1 MDNAVTSCLVIAIAV
16 AACGGGGDGG
26 PTPPPPTPVF
36 TSLSVSPAS
45 PAMVERDTL
54 VLSATPRDQNGAA
67 MSGLPAATFA
77 LTAGTSVTVSGGGT
91 VIAVS
96 PGGSTVTASLTSGG
110 TTRSGT
116 STPNVTAL
124 ATAADVAASGAGTSF
139 SPATVKIAAG
149 GRVTWNFVSGANS
162 PHNVTFGVNKPT
174 EGDIADTSS
183 GDVVRNFPTAGS
195 YAYQCT
201 RHGGMSGTVIV
212 R

>member
-1 MDNAVTSCLVIAIAV
+1 MHNAVIACSILTMV
-16 AACGGGGDGG
+16 AAGCGGGGDG
-26 PTPPPPTPVF
+26 PTPPPPPTPVF

-45 PAMVERDTL
+45 PAMVDGDTL
-54 VLSATPRDQNGAA
+54 QLSATPRDQNGAA
-67 MSGLPAATFA
+67 MSGLPLATFA
-77 LTAGTSVTVSGGGT
+77 RTAGTSVTVSGGGQ
-91 VIAVS
+91 VIAVD
-96 PGGSTVTASLTSGG
+96 PGGSTVTATLTSGG

-116 STPNVTAL
+116 STPNVAAL

-149 GRVTWNFVSGANS
+149 GRVTWSFVSGGNS

-174 EGDIADTSS
+174 EGDIGDTSS

-201 RHGGMSGTVIV
+201 RHGGMNGTVIV

>member
-1 MDNAVTSCLVIAIAV
+1 MHNAVIACSILTMV
-16 AACGGGGDGG
+16 AAGCGGGGDG
-26 PTPPPPTPVF
+26 PTPPPPPTPVF

-54 VLSATPRDQNGAA
+54 VLSATPRDQNGAT

-110 TTRSGT
+110 VTRTGT
-116 STPNVTAL
+116 STPNVAAL

-149 GRVTWNFVSGANS
+149 GRVTWSFAAGANS
-162 PHNVTFGVNKPT
+162 PHNVTFGANKPT
-174 EGDIADTSS
+174 EGDIGNTDS

-195 YAYQCT
+195 YPYQCT
-201 RHGGMSGTVIV
+201 RHGGMNGTVVV